1 MLFGRGPI
9 PFIVT
14 QVFSDIEWVVQ
25 FVWNGLSGVH
35 FTTKSQ
41 RARAPD
47 APSTAAAGPSCAG
60 SASKRARFATAA
72 GEAETAARRD
82 DNGGGFPCFSFSFL
96 CRRCS
101 VLLIAWKGKNNPAP
115 LSLSLS
121 RHSSIRR
128 RSEICIW
135 EKVLLLHTNARA
147 LTRHRAC
154 ICLSRIYGDSC
165 LCGRREREGRKEE
178 ESANSIRGG
187 IQKMPRED
195 LGAAEPAPTV
205 SASRAAACDSS
216 PTP

>member
-82 DNGGGFPCFSFSFL
+82 DNGGGFP
-96 CRRCS
+96 
-101 VLLIAWKGKNNPAP
+101 
-115 LSLSLS
+115 
-121 RHSSIRR
+121 
-128 RSEICIW
+128 
-135 EKVLLLHTNARA
+135 LLLLLLLVPPLFSLAH
-147 LTRHRAC
+147 
-154 ICLSRIYGDSC
+154 CL
-165 LCGRREREGRKEE
+165 EREKQSRP
-178 ESANSIRGG
+178 SSLRHCSI
-187 IQKMPRED
+187 E
-195 LGAAEPAPTV
+195 
-205 SASRAAACDSS
+205 
-216 PTP
+216 

>member
-121 RHSSIRR
+121 LAIPPFDDGVKSASGRKCFCFTQTLA
-128 RSEICIW
+128 RSLVTALASVSLGFMETVVFVAEER
-135 EKVLLLHTNARA
+135 EK
-147 LTRHRAC
+147 
-154 ICLSRIYGDSC
+154 
-165 LCGRREREGRKEE
+165 EGRKKRVLIRLGEE
-178 ESANSIRGG
+178 YRKCPGRISGRRNLP
-187 IQKMPRED
+187 QQ
-195 LGAAEPAPTV
+195 
-205 SASRAAACDSS
+205 
-216 PTP
+216 